1 MARTRKLQIR
11 LTEQEFAVLEQYA
24 ASKSVGMS
32 EIIRD
37 YVKTLMPPSPEQS
50 LPDPIRRQGKERS

>member
-11 LTEQEFAVLEQYA
+11 LTEQEFETLERYA
-24 ASKSVGMS
+24 ALKSVGMS

-37 YVKTLMPPSPEQS
+37 YVKTLMPPSQ
-50 LPDPIRRQGKERS
+50 ERSSPDSIRHQEKEHS